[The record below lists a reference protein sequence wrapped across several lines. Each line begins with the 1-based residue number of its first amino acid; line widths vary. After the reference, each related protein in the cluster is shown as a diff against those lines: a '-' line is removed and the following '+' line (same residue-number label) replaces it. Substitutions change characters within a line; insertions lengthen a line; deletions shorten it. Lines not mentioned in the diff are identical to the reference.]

1 MISGAQIYYGSILLE
16 KKQPFVKYPNFS
28 GLEKQSA
35 EKGSSPN
42 ELLFDPKQ
50 NYFTRKQ
57 GVLGDGRRVVPCES
71 SEAEFSRF

>member
-50 NYFTRKQ
+50 KFFTRKQ
-57 GVLGDGRRVVPCES
+57 GVQGDGRRVVPCES
-71 SEAEFSRF
+71 SEAELS

>member
-50 NYFTRKQ
+50 NFFTRKQ
-57 GVLGDGRRVVPCES
+57 GVQGDGRRVVPCES
-71 SEAEFSRF
+71 SEAGLS

>member
-50 NYFTRKQ
+50 NYFTRT
-57 GVLGDGRRVVPCES
+57 
-71 SEAEFSRF
+71 EFLHKN